1 MLLQVIETNK
11 EGQKFTYLINSGSN
25 KAMVSEKLGY
35 KMDLITQA
43 VHGRKSDFVEKI
55 FIWESCEQYRKD
67 KYNFDQVS
75 VAIKPLTVNRYKE
88 VKGTFFRVV
97 TSGFKFNGKE
107 KDDVYCFTT
116 INTAKG

>member
-25 KAMVSEKLGY
+25 KEMVSEKLRY

-43 VHGRKSDFVEKI
+43 VHGRKSNFVEKI

-67 KYNFDQVS
+67 EYDFDQVS
-75 VAIKPLTVNRYKE
+75 ATIKPLTVNRYKE
-88 VKGTFFRVV
+88 VKGAFLRVA
-97 TSGFKFNGKE
+97 TSGFKFNGKA
-107 KDDVYCFTT
+107 KDDIYYFTT